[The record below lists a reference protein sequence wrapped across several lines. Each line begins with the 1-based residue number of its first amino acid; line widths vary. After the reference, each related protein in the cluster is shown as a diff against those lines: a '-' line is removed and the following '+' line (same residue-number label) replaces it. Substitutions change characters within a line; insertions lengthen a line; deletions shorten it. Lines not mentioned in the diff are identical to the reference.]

1 MGSMNNPEPCSKQ
14 ALIHNVSKLHVVR
27 FFPCDDVTE
36 GSVDK
41 NVELYQVWETRYML
55 QLGQL
60 VEKLGEPADI
70 VSFTLSKMIDQGN
83 AENLG

>member
-1 MGSMNNPEPCSKQ
+1 MGSMNDPESCSKQ
-14 ALIHNVSKLHVVR
+14 ALIHNVSKLHVVG
-27 FFPCDDVTE
+27 FFLCNNVTE
-36 GSVDK
+36 GLVDK
-41 NVELYQVWETRYML
+41 YVELYQVWKTRYML